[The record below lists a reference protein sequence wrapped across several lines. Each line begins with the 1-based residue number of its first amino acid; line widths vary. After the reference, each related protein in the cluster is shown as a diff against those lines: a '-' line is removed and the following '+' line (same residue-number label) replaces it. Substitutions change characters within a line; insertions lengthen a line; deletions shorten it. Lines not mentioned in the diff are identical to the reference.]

1 MYQII
6 CQNNNNFIYKQYN
19 MSTNPQMNSTTPEC
33 GSSSKMQNDINHKIY
48 DRNVPSQMLQPY
60 LNVRPVSTKYSIMP
74 IVDPRV
80 KPTVPMQQ
88 QPTYNTNNVFNPG
101 NTQSPW
107 SGYSSSVNT
116 ESELRNQ
123 IYALQKCS
131 QATFV
136 PQSSSDLY
144 AYSFKP
150 NESNT
155 HQQQF
160 PGLFKTERFER
171 FNPNPEQIGG
181 SLFNNSTRVQ
191 IKNMTKD
198 TTVCSIDKSK

>member
-1 MYQII
+1 
-6 CQNNNNFIYKQYN
+6 

-33 GSSSKMQNDINHKIY
+33 GASSKMQNDINHKIY

-74 IVDPRV
+74 IVDPRA
-80 KPTVPMQQ
+80 KPTVALQQ

-150 NESNT
+150 NESNM

-160 PGLFKTERFER
+160 PGLFKTERFDR

-191 IKNMTKD
+191 IRNLTKD
-198 TTVCSIDKSK
+198 TTGCSIDKSK